1 MNVICRRGAF
11 LVLTA
16 ALAISAHA
24 QNKPPSASEVLNN
37 AVQTAKAQQ
46 KNVLIHFGASWCV
59 WCKHLDEMLES
70 KEVGKLFQDNYVI
83 AHLTIQ
89 ERNEKVAL
97 ENPGA
102 LEMAN
107 SAGAKDAGVPV
118 FIFFDSAGNRLATS
132 MAMPDGG
139 NIGHPASPEE
149 IKAFDGLLEKTAP
162 RMSAAERKQIADYL
176 SKQKYK

>member
-1 MNVICRRGAF
+1 MNAICRRASF
-11 LVLTA
+11 LILTA
-16 ALAISAHA
+16 ALTISANA
-24 QNKPPSASEVLNN
+24 QSTPPSASVVLNG
-37 AVQTAKAQQ
+37 AVLRAKAQQ
-46 KNVLIHFGASWCV
+46 KNVLIHFGASWCK
-59 WCKHLDEMLES
+59 WCKYLDEMLES

-89 ERNEKVAL
+89 ESKDKVAL

-102 LEMAN
+102 QEMAN

-162 RMSAAERKQIADYL
+162 RMSAAQRKQIADYL
-176 SKQKYK
+176 SKQKY